1 MNLTDL
7 KARQVALI
15 SALEGPQTLRQ
26 RLVALG
32 ILRGQRVEL
41 RARTLWGDPRAYLIG
56 NQQFCLRNA
65 EAQYIR
71 IQLQDD

>member
-7 KARQVALI
+7 KAQQVALI
-15 SALEGPQTLRQ
+15 LALDGPQSLRQ
-26 RLVALG
+26 RLAALG

-41 RARTLWGDPRAYLIG
+41 RTKSLWGDPRAYRIG
-56 NQQFCLRNA
+56 NQKFCLRNA
-65 EAQYIR
+65 EAQHIW

>member
-1 MNLTDL
+1 
-7 KARQVALI
+7 
-15 SALEGPQTLRQ
+15 LRQ
-26 RLVALG
+26 RLAALG

-41 RARTLWGDPRAYLIG
+41 RTKSLWGDPRAYRIG

-65 EAQYIR
+65 EAQHIW